1 VLPNVL
7 KAANPPIPFRTIT
20 QTAEQIVVVFPGA
33 FYCVVNS
40 GSNCSEEMNFGMI
53 DVSHEEFHQLCM
65 GMAGCNC
72 NVRFATLCPIFN
84 LPKKSMA
91 KSSVA
96 RITDSPIQPDAS
108 VAGDTQNTNA
118 GDSLLSGQS
127 NVH

>member
-40 GSNCSEEMNFGMI
+40 GSNCSEEMNFGMV
-53 DVSHEEFHQLCM
+53 DVRHEEFHQLCV

-72 NVRFATLCPIFN
+72 NVSFATLCPIFY
-84 LPKKSMA
+84 LPEKSMT
-91 KSSVA
+91 KLSVA
-96 RITDSPIQPDAS
+96 SIADSLIQPDAS
-108 VAGDTQNTNA
+108 VTGDTQNTNA
-118 GDSLLSGQS
+118 GDSLLWRS
-127 NVH
+127 V